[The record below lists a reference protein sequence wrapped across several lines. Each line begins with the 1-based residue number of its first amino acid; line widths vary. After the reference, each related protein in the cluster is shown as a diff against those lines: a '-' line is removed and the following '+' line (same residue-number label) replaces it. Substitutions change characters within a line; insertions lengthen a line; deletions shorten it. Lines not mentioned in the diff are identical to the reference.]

1 MTKNLIKNLNRNS
14 DNVDPKKKINMVFWA
29 LALLLGIL
37 AVINQ
42 QCFTYRSILLQF
54 LITVFFG
61 TIAIF
66 LSLKKTEQGLRFC
79 QYWLEAI
86 VELKKVSWPSKKET
100 MQTTGAVVIMVVI
113 MGLVLWTVDSVLIRL
128 VAWLLR
134 RGY

>member
-1 MTKNLIKNLNRNS
+1 MTKHLIKNLNRNS

>member
-1 MTKNLIKNLNRNS
+1 MTKHLIKNLNRNS

-37 AVINQ
+37 AVVNQ

-61 TIAIF
+61 IIAIF

>member
-1 MTKNLIKNLNRNS
+1 MTKHLIKNLNRNS

-37 AVINQ
+37 AVVNQ